1 MTTSIFINFRLDCLF
16 FSGPNGKGKSLEE
29 GVNENGSKGSNNT
42 KPKKLKNFFG
52 GMMSSVKNVM
62 NQLIT
67 SPLDNAIPLMDC
79 VAARGKLQLQY
90 SVLPNSFSYVTYLKL
105 YRIELN
111 FYV

>member
-1 MTTSIFINFRLDCLF
+1 MF

-90 SVLPNSFSYVTYLKL
+90 SVLPTCFPYVTYLKL
-105 YRIELN
+105 YEIELN
-111 FYV
+111 FYK